1 MLALIIQLSVV
12 DLCHET
18 LSFIKTTQVITNNYQ
33 FNLMSSIFCAI
44 VELYK
49 VITAG
54 VIFLARPRGIYSY
67 LKSASSL
74 SCDAVFFP

>member
-1 MLALIIQLSVV
+1 
-12 DLCHET
+12 
-18 LSFIKTTQVITNNYQ
+18 
-33 FNLMSSIFCAI
+33 MSSIFCAI